1 MAFMF
6 NQPSTIRF
14 ELPGWI
20 RAYTQDL
27 AILQD
32 QDARMSF
39 VIEASHRN
47 VAERT
52 GGPFAAAIFERDS
65 GRLVSLGVN
74 LVMTEGLSIL
84 HAEMVAFS
92 LAQRK
97 LNTYDLGAEGLPLHE
112 LVTSTE
118 PCAMCLGAIC
128 WSGVHRLVIGAR
140 DEDAR
145 AIGFDEGPKM
155 AERWSELHRRGIE
168 VVHDIQREKAAAVLS
183 EYESA
188 GGGIYNPSYGP
199 PYQAKP

>member
-1 MAFMF
+1 MF
-6 NQPSTIRF
+6 NQPPAIQF

-20 RAYTQDL
+20 GAYTQGISPMQAVND
-27 AILQD
+27 
-32 QDARMSF
+32 RMSF
-39 VIEASHRN
+39 VIEASRRN
-47 VAERT
+47 VSEQT

-65 GRLVSLGVN
+65 GKLVSLGVN
-74 LVMTEGLSIL
+74 LVMTERLSIL

-97 LNTYDLGAEGLPLHE
+97 LNTYDLGADCLLVHE

-118 PCAMCLGAIC
+118 PCAMCFGAIC
-128 WSGVHRLVIGAR
+128 WSGVRRLVIGAR

-155 AERWSELHRRGIE
+155 AERWIELQQRGID

-183 EYESA
+183 EYLLA
-188 GGGIYNPSYGP
+188 GGGIYNSR
-199 PYQAKP
+199 QRKLE